1 MEQVNKDSILD
12 SVKKMLG
19 VSQEYD
25 VFDADI
31 IIHINTVLSNLI
43 QMGVGP
49 KQGFG
54 INGKDAVWTDFI
66 NKANLEQIKSYVYL
80 KVRLLFDPPSNGT
93 LLESMNNTAKELEYR
108 LYIEEGGY

>member
-49 KQGFG
+49 KQGFV